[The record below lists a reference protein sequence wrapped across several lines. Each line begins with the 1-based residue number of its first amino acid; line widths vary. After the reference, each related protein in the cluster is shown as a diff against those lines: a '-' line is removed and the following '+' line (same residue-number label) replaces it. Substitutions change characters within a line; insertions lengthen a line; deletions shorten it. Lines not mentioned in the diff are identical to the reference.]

1 MEYGPLEE
9 DVHKSCWLMPLLL
22 GKTSDVLN
30 AAMVPLIE
38 PSKCNSKYIYN
49 NLITPAMICAGFL
62 QGSVDSCQVIV
73 SFYLTFEYAVPTEPL
88 GDMGALLGSEIP
100 LRDMEPA
107 GNSCGEGCGHWQHL
121 YLWQKPGLGMLWS
134 PEKL

>member
-1 MEYGPLEE
+1 
-9 DVHKSCWLMPLLL
+9 
-22 GKTSDVLN
+22 
-30 AAMVPLIE
+30 MVPLIE